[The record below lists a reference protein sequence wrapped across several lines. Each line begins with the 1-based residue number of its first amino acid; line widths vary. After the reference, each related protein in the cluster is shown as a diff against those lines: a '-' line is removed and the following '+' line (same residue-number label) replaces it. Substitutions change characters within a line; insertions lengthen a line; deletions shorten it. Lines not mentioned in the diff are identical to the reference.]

1 MVTKSESEY
10 ASPLEVVKKI
20 DANISICLDYRKL
33 NAKIIR
39 GAYPISRIDDSLEA
53 IAGST
58 NISVFY
64 LKSAYDQM
72 MIMPEDHH
80 KTVFSLL

>member
-1 MVTKSESEY
+1 MKSESEY
-10 ASPLEVVKKI
+10 ASPLVVVKKI
-20 DANISICLDYRKL
+20 YGNISICLDYHKL
-33 NAKIIR
+33 NAKTIR

-53 IAGST
+53 LGGST

-64 LKSAYDQM
+64 LKSAYGQM